1 MLRLDLS
8 KEPRWHDMGGG
19 VRFLLAPLT
28 TAVLAAARSDPAV
41 AALGPLAT
49 PDEQAVVLAKA
60 IGRIAIL
67 DWQGVGDGDGEPVD
81 PTPEYVDAVLD
92 LWPIFQAFQIG
103 YVSKGLVLVDEGNGS
118 APLPNGTLAAALPS
132 AKPAPDAATNAPPS

>member
-28 TAVLAAARSDPAV
+28 TAIVAAARSDPAV

-49 PDEQAVVLAKA
+49 PDEQEVAFAKA

-67 DWQGVGDGDGEPVD
+67 EWQGVGDGDGEPVD
-81 PTPEYVDAVLD
+81 PSPEYIDAVLD
-92 LWPIFQAFQIG
+92 LFPIFRAFQIG

-118 APLPNGTLAAALPS
+118 APSPNGTSAAAPPS
-132 AKPAPDAATNAPPS
+132 AKPARAAATHAPPS